1 MLTIEDLFAQPDN
14 APVLQYLGV
23 RSPADVTSFAAET
36 DNHALDEG
44 GQIFFHTY
52 GRRVPAA
59 ARCRLGIVNLLVH
72 DRTARIFAVHR
83 GRLTIALRRDLTPY
97 GGNFFGGLIG
107 YTMDGNVDMSA
118 LGPGW
123 VLFNWNDNEEDE
135 DEPFWLAYVL
145 AGR

>member
-59 ARCRLGIVNLLVH
+59 AR
-72 DRTARIFAVHR
+72 
-83 GRLTIALRRDLTPY
+83 DLTPY
-97 GGNFFGGLIG
+97 GGIFFGGLIG